1 MCGDRADGDV
11 SDRPVVVVGA
21 SAGGLTTAAALRRLG
36 YAGRLVVVGAEP
48 HPPYDRPPL
57 SKQFLSGAWDPPR
70 LALRSPAETRTLGLD
85 MRLGTAAT
93 GVNPAERLVH
103 LNDGTRLPYGSLVVA
118 TGVRAR
124 RPSVPGADGTDG
136 IHVLRTL
143 DDALAL
149 RPRLRAGRR
158 LVIVGAGFAGTETA
172 ATARALGVEVTLVE
186 RSALPFARV
195 LGDTVGGFLTRTHR
209 EHGVDVRTGVS
220 VSGVQSRPGGRV
232 GAVLLSDGSIVRAD
246 DVLLAVGSVPN
257 TEWLDGSGLDVAD
270 GLVCDRFC
278 VAAPGVYAVGDVA
291 RWHHPRSGASMRVE
305 HRTNAAEQALTVAH
319 NLLHPDRPR
328 PFAPVPYFWTD
339 QYGVRLQAYGHPRG
353 HDQHVLVEGDL
364 AQGRFLV
371 AYRTGDRLSAVLAA
385 GLPPRT
391 LRPWREALATGTPWT
406 ATAAATASARSGAP
420 HTAVP
425 ATHMEDA

>member
-1 MCGDRADGDV
+1 MRN
-11 SDRPVVVVGA
+11 
-21 SAGGLTTAAALRRLG
+21 LI
-36 YAGRLVVVGAEP
+36 
-48 HPPYDRPPL
+48 PPYDRPPL
-57 SKQFLSGAWDPPR
+57 SKQLLSGAWDPPR

-93 GVNPAERLVH
+93 GVDPAERLVH
-103 LNDGTRLPYGSLVVA
+103 LDDGTRLPYEFLVVA

-209 EHGVDVRTGVS
+209 AHGVDVRTGVS
-220 VSGVQSRPGGRV
+220 VTGVQSRPGGRV
-232 GAVLLSDGSIVRAD
+232 GAVLLSDGSMVRAD

-257 TEWLDGSGLDVAD
+257 TEWLDGSGLDVED

-291 RWHHPRSGASMRVE
+291 RWHHPRFGTSMRVE

-319 NLLHPDRPR
+319 NLLRPDRPR
-328 PFAPVPYFWTD
+328 AFAPVPYFWTD
-339 QYGVRLQAYGHPRG
+339 QYDVRLQAYGHPRG

-364 AQGRFLV
+364 ARDPSSSPTEPATGCPPSWPPACPRARCAPGGKPSPPAPRGRRPRPRRPPRGPSR
-371 AYRTGDRLSAVLAA
+371 RTPPSRPLTWRMPDHAGPWSVLACP
-385 GLPPRT
+385 GSGV
-391 LRPWREALATGTPWT
+391 GTRGHGP
-406 ATAAATASARSGAP
+406 
-420 HTAVP
+420 
-425 ATHMEDA
+425 